1 MHQQETIAPDY
12 ERAVTFI
19 LESLK
24 TELPSNLYYHGYHHT
39 VDVMDAA
46 ERIAATENLSAE
58 EKGLLQVAVAFHD
71 AGFIY
76 TYKNHE
82 ERGCDL
88 AEELLPG
95 FGFNKEQIEAVC
107 AMIRATKT
115 PQRPK
120 TKLEKIICDADL
132 DYLGRDDVYAIAGT
146 LLEEVKIYSKK
157 IDEKAWD
164 ELQINFLKNHHYYT
178 SFSLE
183 HRAKNKQ
190 EYLDGL
196 IKKWNP

>member
-1 MHQQETIAPDY
+1 METKETIKPDF

-19 LESLK
+19 MESLK

-39 VDVMDAA
+39 VDVMEAA
-46 ERIAATENLSAE
+46 EHIATTENLTDE
-58 EKGLLQVAVAFHD
+58 ENGLLKVAVAFHD

-95 FGFNKEQIEAVC
+95 FGFNQSQIGIIC

-132 DYLGRDDVYAIAGT
+132 DYLGRDDVYAVANT
-146 LLEEVKIYSKK
+146 LFEEVKIYSKK
-157 IDEKAWD
+157 MDERAWD

-178 SFSLE
+178 PFSLE
-183 HRAKNKQ
+183 NRAEKKQQYMNELLNK
-190 EYLDGL
+190 
-196 IKKWNP
+196 WA